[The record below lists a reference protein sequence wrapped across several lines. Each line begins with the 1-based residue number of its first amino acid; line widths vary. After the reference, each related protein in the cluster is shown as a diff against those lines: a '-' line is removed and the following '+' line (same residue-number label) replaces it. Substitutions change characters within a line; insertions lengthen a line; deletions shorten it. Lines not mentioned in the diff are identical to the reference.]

1 MQLIDSHGRRLDYVR
16 LAVIDRCNLRCHYCM
31 PVHGIDFVKRS
42 DLLSYEEMLRL
53 LKIFKNLGV
62 TKLRITGG
70 EPLLRK
76 DLLSFLDEVTSQE
89 IFDGYHLTTN
99 ATLTEPYV
107 DNLIKSGLKS
117 VNISLDTLDRQRF
130 KEITNR
136 DNFDSVMV
144 SLQKFLDRDVKVKLN
159 MVVMKH
165 VNEEDIIPMAE
176 LARHSN
182 VSVRFLEEMP
192 FDGKDEVKP
201 SFFTH
206 HDILKTLEN
215 HIGTLNKLPYK
226 SGETSTNY
234 KVEGWKGE
242 LGVIASY
249 SRTFCGTCNRLRVTP
264 TGKLK
269 TCLYSKN
276 DLDIRQMLRDGS
288 SDDEISEAI
297 QLAVARK
304 HANGVEAERDRDHHI
319 NESMASIGG

>member
-76 DLLSFLDEVTSQE
+76 DLLGFLDEVTSQE
-89 IFDGYHLTTN
+89 IFSGYHLTTN
-99 ATLTEPYV
+99 ATLTEPHI
-107 DNLIKSGLKS
+107 DRLIDSGLRS
-117 VNISLDTLDRQRF
+117 VNISLDTLNQQRF
-130 KEITNR
+130 KEITHR
-136 DNFDSVMV
+136 DSFDSVMS
-144 SLQKFLDRDVKVKLN
+144 SLQQFLDRDVAVKLN

-165 VNEEDIIPMAE
+165 VHEEDIIPMAA
-176 LARHSN
+176 LARHSK

-206 HDILKTLEN
+206 HDILDKLKKG
-215 HIGTLNKLPYK
+215 IGPLTQLPYK

-234 KVEGWKGE
+234 VAEGWKGE
-242 LGVIASY
+242 LGIIASY
-249 SRTFCGTCNRLRVTP
+249 SRTFCGTCNRLRITP

-276 DLDIRQMLRDGS
+276 DLDLRQLLRDGS
-288 SDDEISEAI
+288 SDAEIAVAI
-297 QLAVARK
+297 QNAVSRK
-304 HANGVEAERDRDHHI
+304 HINGVEAERDRDHHI

>member
-1 MQLIDSHGRRLDYVR
+1 MQLIDSHGRQLDYVR

-53 LKIFKNLGV
+53 LKVFKNLGV

-76 DLLSFLDEVTSQE
+76 DLLSFLDEVTGQE

-107 DNLIKSGLKS
+107 DNLINSGLKS

-176 LARHSN
+176 LACHSD

-215 HIGTLNKLPYK
+215 YIGTLNKLPYK

-234 KVEGWKGE
+234 QVEGWKGE
-242 LGVIASY
+242 LGIIASY

-269 TCLYSKN
+269 TCLYSKS
-276 DLDIRQMLRDGS
+276 DLDLREMLRDGS

-297 QLAVARK
+297 QLTVARK

>member
-53 LKIFKNLGV
+53 LKVFKNLGV

-99 ATLTEPYV
+99 ATLTEPYI
-107 DNLIKSGLKS
+107 DNLINSGLKS

-206 HDILKTLEN
+206 HDILKTLEK
-215 HIGTLNKLPYK
+215 HVGTLNKLPYK

-269 TCLYSKN
+269 TCLYSRN

>member
-165 VNEEDIIPMAE
+165 VNEEDIIPMAD